1 MRGEGRL
8 GLTAPIYLTVI
19 ACRCGSVRSLG
30 GFWEAHVGVET
41 VRVRGLHDQAF
52 LLQWEAG
59 QRRLL
64 VKVWVGMMEVMGVVV
79 RVVASL
85 MVWMLVVVYPR
96 TQTHIFL
103 HVRGEKTL
111 NLRLPPP
118 KRPAVTS
125 PASAGQNSPGP
136 ELRRGGGLGSVPGE
150 AADDGH
156 GDVASRHLLVPGHQQ
171 GLGGATLVPLVSS
184 SWAVSCGEDG
194 ICSSGDPGGAANGVV
209 RLPPQTDACLVCLE
223 PSSIDLK
230 TSSNQCH
237 CCRICCATFSCFCFS
252 SL

>member
-1 MRGEGRL
+1 MGGNDGGYGSCGEGGGQSD
-8 GLTAPIYLTVI
+8 GLNAGGSLSTNPDPHLP
-19 ACRCGSVRSLG
+19 ACEG
-30 GFWEAHVGVET
+30 G
-41 VRVRGLHDQAF
+41 
-52 LLQWEAG
+52 
-59 QRRLL
+59 
-64 VKVWVGMMEVMGVVV
+64 
-79 RVVASL
+79 
-85 MVWMLVVVYPR
+85 
-96 TQTHIFL
+96 
-103 HVRGEKTL
+103 KTL

-125 PASAGQNSPGP
+125 PASAGQNSPGL

-237 CCRICCATFSCFCFS
+237 CCRICCATFCFS